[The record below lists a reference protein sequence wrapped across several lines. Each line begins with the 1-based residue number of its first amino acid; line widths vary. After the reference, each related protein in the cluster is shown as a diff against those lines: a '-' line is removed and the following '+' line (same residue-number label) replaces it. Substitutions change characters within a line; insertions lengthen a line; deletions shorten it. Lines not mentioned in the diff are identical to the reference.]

1 MKRKIIGLIFV
12 LLLGTFP
19 IEESHAEMDP
29 KMKALASMAL
39 YGTIGGI
46 LLGTASLAF
55 GTEPRSIAKGA
66 SLGLYA
72 GLLFGGYVV
81 VSHVMKKSRDSQP
94 PPLDHYPDDAET
106 PYSDDGEG
114 EYGDAAPY
122 DQRWSGYYE
131 YEEASK
137 SVQGNSLT
145 GPKANTGPVYFLNL
159 LNYTF

>member
-1 MKRKIIGLIFV
+1 MKRKIIGFIFV
-12 LLLGTFP
+12 LLLGTFN
-19 IEESHAEMDP
+19 IKDSRAEMDP
-29 KMKALASMAL
+29 KMKALGAMAL
-39 YGTIGGI
+39 YGTIGGV

-81 VSHVMKKSRDSQP
+81 VSHMMKKNRDSQP
-94 PPLDHYPDDAET
+94 PPSDYYPEDADA
-106 PYSDDGEG
+106 PYSDDGDAD
-114 EYGDAAPY
+114 YGDSAPY

-137 SVQGNSLT
+137 SVVGNSLS
-145 GPKANTGPVYFLNL
+145 GPRLDEGPVYFINVLNF
-159 LNYTF
+159 TF